1 MNPSAS
7 SKVRWKVPDIKS
19 LVLEEANNNHSLP
32 FIALT
37 ETWLKSYISDAQLK
51 IPGYEASRCDR
62 DIRIGGGVLLY
73 SHSSIPISEQLTY
86 DDHTCQVLFCKF
98 DTIKTCIL
106 LVYRPP
112 NAPLKSFSGVLAFMN
127 KCIREVNDDSYQF
140 CFLGDFNLPEIQWPS
155 GIVSPGGSS
164 ESAESANRLLA
175 FMAENLLNQY
185 VHCPTRKNNTL
196 DLFFTNDDRLV
207 TNVESND
214 TKLSDHDM
222 VDIMINYNPV
232 CRDSPFSPSF
242 DENSFRSLDFHKADF
257 EKIKTD
263 LQEIDWELLR
273 SLCSFEEFPVLFT
286 DTLMQVCSAS
296 VPVKK
301 PPSGRP
307 KHLNALR
314 RKKKRLEARL
324 SAVTQRGNIQQ
335 TQFVEDQLAL
345 LHYDMKDAICKNLDQ
360 KEMKAVNRIKSNP
373 KYFFSYASSLS
384 KVKSSIS
391 MLMDESGTVLT
402 DPKTIADSFQQQF
415 SSVFSDPNSPFTEE
429 PDFAEP
435 QITSPCFDES
445 FTLCEEDIVSAIK
458 SIPSDAACGPDGVPA
473 VLLKNCATELAI
485 PLKLLWDES
494 FKIGTVPEF
503 YKQTF
508 VSPLYKKGDRAKAEN
523 YRPVALTS
531 HIVKVYERILRQAMV
546 SFIED
551 NGLLCDHQHGFRT
564 GRSCLTQLLSHFDDI
579 ISNLCNGADTDAIY
593 LDFAKAFDKVDHQ
606 LLIKKLR
613 RYQFSEHLIA
623 WITSFL
629 TDRSQHVVV
638 NGMSSLVALI
648 ISGVP
653 QGSVLGPLLFILFIN
668 DMQSCINFSTIR
680 FFADDTRLLKH
691 IYGHSDSEELQKDL
705 DSVIKWAKANNM
717 SLHED
722 KFEVMIHKHRPHS
735 LLYELP
741 FSICEMTYS
750 VTSGNILYPVEQL
763 KDLGVIV
770 SSDLTWFSHVSSATS
785 RARSMASWVLSAF
798 KTRDRI
804 TMITLYKSLVRS
816 HLEYCCPLWNTNKV
830 ADIDLIEG
838 VQKSFTSRIWGLQHL
853 NYWERLS
860 SLNLMSLQRRRE
872 RYIIIH
878 MWKVYREFVPND
890 LGIQFMA
897 PSRLGVKAKVPPI
910 VKSSSL
916 RNQSLY
922 DNSFAVVGPRL
933 WNILPSHLHHIAE
946 LQQFKIKLTEF
957 INLFPDKPPV
967 SGYCHANSN
976 SLLDWS
982 KNNMAAV
989 QQGRSGTTMTQ

>member
-1 MNPSAS
+1 ME
-7 SKVRWKVPDIKS
+7 IE
-19 LVLEEANNNHSLP
+19 L
-32 FIALT
+32 
-37 ETWLKSYISDAQLK
+37 YI
-51 IPGYEASRCDR
+51 
-62 DIRIGGGVLLY
+62 
-73 SHSSIPISEQLTY
+73 
-86 DDHTCQVLFCKF
+86 
-98 DTIKTCIL
+98 
-106 LVYRPP
+106 
-112 NAPLKSFSGVLAFMN
+112 
-127 KCIREVNDDSYQF
+127 
-140 CFLGDFNLPEIQWPS
+140 
-155 GIVSPGGSS
+155 
-164 ESAESANRLLA
+164 
-175 FMAENLLNQY
+175 
-185 VHCPTRKNNTL
+185 
-196 DLFFTNDDRLV
+196 FFTNDDRLV
-207 TNVESND
+207 TNVEAKE

-232 CRDSPFSPSF
+232 CRDSSPSHTF
-242 DENSFRSLDFHKADF
+242 EENSFCSLDFHKADF
-257 EKIKTD
+257 DKIRKD

-286 DTLMQVCSAS
+286 DTLIQVCSAS
-296 VPVKK
+296 APVKK
-301 PPSGRP
+301 PQSGRP

-314 RKKKRLEARL
+314 RKRKRLEARL
-324 SAVTQRGNIQQ
+324 SAVSQRGNSQQ
-335 TQFVEDQLAL
+335 AHCIETQLAL
-345 LHYDMKDAICKNLDQ
+345 LHYDIKDAICKDLDQ
-360 KEMKAVNRIKSNP
+360 KEMKAVNRIKTNS
-373 KYFFSYASSLS
+373 KYFFSYAKSLS

-391 MLMDESGTVLT
+391 MLIDSSGTVLT
-402 DPKTIADSFQQQF
+402 DPKNIADTFQQQF
-415 SSVFSDPNSPFTEE
+415 SSVFSDPNSPYIKE
-429 PDFAEP
+429 PDFTEP
-435 QITSPCFDES
+435 HIISPCFDEHFS
-445 FTLCEEDIVSAIK
+445 LCEEDIVNAIN
-458 SIPSDAACGPDGVPA
+458 SITSDSACGPDGVPA
-473 VLLKNCATELAI
+473 ALLKNCAAELAV

-508 VSPLYKKGDRAKAEN
+508 VSPLYKKGDRANAVN

-531 HIVKVYERILRQAMV
+531 HVVKVYERVLRQAMV
-546 SFIED
+546 KFID
-551 NGLLCDHQHGFRT
+551 ANGLLCDHQHGFRT

-579 ISNLCNGADTDAIY
+579 LSNLCNGADTDAIY

-613 RYQFSEHLIA
+613 RYKFSEQLIA

-629 TDRSQHVVV
+629 TDRPQHVVI
-638 NGMSSLVALI
+638 NGVLSFVEMI

-691 IYGHSDSEELQKDL
+691 IYGHKDTVELQKDL
-705 DSVIKWAKANNM
+705 DSVINWAKENNM

-741 FSICEMTYS
+741 FSICEMAYS
-750 VTSGNILYPVEQL
+750 VTSGDMLYPVEQL
-763 KDLGVIV
+763 KDLGVTV
-770 SSDLTWFSHVSSATS
+770 SSDLSWSPHVSSLTA

-798 KTRDRI
+798 KTRDKS
-804 TMITLYKSLVRS
+804 TMLTLYKSLVRS

-830 ADIDLIEG
+830 ADIDLLEG
-838 VQKSFTSRIWGLQHL
+838 VQRSFTSRIWGYQHL

-878 MWKVYREFVPND
+878 MWKVLRELVPNH
-890 LGIQFMA
+890 LETNFMA
-897 PSRLGVKAKVPPI
+897 PSRLGIRAKVPPI

-922 DNSFAVVGPRL
+922 DNSFAVMGPRL

-946 LQQFKIKLTEF
+946 LQQFKTKLTEF

-982 KNNMAAV
+982 KNNMAAL